1 MTGSMALTPTVLRQ
15 HPIPGPEEQGD
26 KEARGRVLVVAG
38 SLEVPG
44 AALLA
49 ATAVLRAGA
58 GKVQLAVPAAIA
70 MPLAVAIPEAR
81 VFSMQETPAGGID
94 PSQAERLVAHARD
107 CQAILV
113 GPGMMDHEAVAKLT
127 AALLREAEHAPIVL
141 DAAALAGLPQ
151 GTAELGTAELG
162 AAELRQTQE
171 RVVITPHP
179 GEMARLLDRDV
190 AEIEA
195 DPLTHAQEAANR
207 FGVVA
212 VLKFARTHIVSRQS
226 AAFHLD

>member
-26 KEARGRVLVVAG
+26 KEERGRVLVVAG
-38 SLEVPG
+38 SPEVPG

-49 ATAVLRAGA
+49 ANAVLRAGA

-70 MPLAVAIPEAR
+70 VPLAVAIPEAR

-107 CQAILV
+107 CRAILV

-151 GTAELGTAELG
+151 GAAGIG
-162 AAELRQTQE
+162 AAGLRQTQE

-195 DPLTHAQEAANR
+195 DPLTHAWEAANR

-212 VLKFARTHIVSRQS
+212 VLKSARTHIVSRQN
-226 AAFHLD
+226 A